1 MTLLWLLL
9 ILAVIGVVGVVA
21 SGYGGGMSTPE
32 PDLPPLGL
40 PAGPLRAEDLD
51 AVRFSTAVRGYRMDQ
66 VDVVLDR
73 LRSELAAR
81 DETIAELRH
90 GPRQTV
96 ALEKQALAPHEPS
109 SAEPGATPLGHS
121 DEGQDSPWR
130 S

>member
-9 ILAVIGVVGVVA
+9 IVAVIGVVGVVA
-21 SGYGGGMSTPE
+21 SGYGGAMSTPE

-40 PAGPLRAEDLD
+40 PAGPLRPEDLD

-81 DETIAELRH
+81 DETIAELRSGRREH
-90 GPRQTV
+90 D
-96 ALEKQALAPHEPS
+96 ALAEQPADEDPHPD
-109 SAEPGATPLGHS
+109 AA
-121 DEGQDSPWR
+121 WR